1 MCAARRINGV
11 GTIRLFGEDSGESGE
26 TGVRDAVLRAP
37 GGVVGPSA
45 ALASSAGRR
54 RIVYRIVLH
63 GWLRDLWTEDRY
75 EHKGAWGKARM
86 HGL

>member
-1 MCAARRINGV
+1 MRSVLRTFRYSCTIIERIS
-11 GTIRLFGEDSGESGE
+11 SGESGE